1 MSLMPPIMPGM
12 LRDDEL
18 TLVFTSFSPH
28 QFHRVPAYHFLM
40 MHAATTEEM
49 GRINLR
55 TVTSHAIEHYAG
67 HIGYTV
73 HEAFRGHRYAARAV
87 RLLMPLARQLHIQ
100 PLWITCDP
108 ANIPSRRSCE
118 IAGAEFVKTIYLPPQ
133 YGGYALGQ
141 RQKCR
146 YRLET

>member
-1 MSLMPPIMPGM
+1 MSSTPPIDPGM

-18 TLVFTSFSPH
+18 TLVYTSFSPH
-28 QFHRVPAYHFLM
+28 QFHRVPTYHFLM
-40 MHAATTEEM
+40 MHADTTDEM

-55 TVTSHAIEHYAG
+55 IETNHTIERYAG

-73 HEAFRGHRYAARAV
+73 HEIFRGHRYAARAV
-87 RLLMPLARQLHIQ
+87 RLLLPLAQQLDIHPI
-100 PLWITCDP
+100 WITCDP
-108 ANIPSRRSCE
+108 ANVASRRSCE
-118 IAGAEFVKTIYLPPQ
+118 LAGAEFVETVDLPPA

-146 YRLET
+146 YRLDT